1 MKDKGCNLAIFGGF
15 AQLSTFMPIYEF
27 YCPDNHTVYQFFAR
41 SLAHRE
47 KTPRC
52 PENGAYR
59 MEKRVSKFAFLRG
72 AKEAS
77 ADDPFADID
86 DSKME
91 ALMADMERDMAGMD
105 ESNPDPR
112 QLGHLMKKMTDVM
125 GDKAPPEMREIIRRL
140 ESGEDPEKLEEQFG
154 GGEGEDGAEL
164 FSQTV
169 KKIKASLRAPQR
181 DPKLYEMSE
190 FVE

>member
-1 MKDKGCNLAIFGGF
+1 
-15 AQLSTFMPIYEF
+15 MPIYEF
-27 YCPDNHTVYQFFAR
+27 YCPDNHTVYQFLAR
-41 SLAHRE
+41 SLAYRE

-52 PENGAYR
+52 PDNVAFR

-77 ADDPFADID
+77 ADDPFEGMDE
-86 DSKME
+86 SKME
-91 ALMADMERDMAGMD
+91 ALMAEMERDMVGMD

-112 QLGHLMKKMTDVM
+112 QLGHLMKKMTDAM

-154 GGEGEDGAEL
+154 NAEGEDGAEL
-164 FSQTV
+164 FSQAV
-169 KKIKASLRAPQR
+169 KKIRASLRAPQR
-181 DPKLYEMSE
+181 DPKLYEMNE
-190 FVE
+190 FIK